1 MDFGIMF
8 FSSAGREGRAGNV
21 YGLLLDAARF
31 ADERGFTCVWT
42 PERHFHEFG
51 GPFANPSVT
60 SAALAVTTRNL
71 QIRAGSLISPL
82 HNPVRIAEEWAMVDN
97 LSGGRVAVSFGSG
110 WNANDFFFFPERYAT
125 RQATMYEQIE
135 AVRKLWRGEPLTFE
149 NSFGKEVSVSIYPK
163 PVQPELPVWVTSSG
177 NAETFA
183 SAGAVGANVLTH
195 LIGQDVETLAHK
207 VRRYREAREQ
217 SGFDPRGGKVSL
229 MLHTFLGADEG
240 EVREKVRRPFR
251 EYLRSAVSLEE
262 KAALGGGTISGGH
275 TIDPHHIPDSLREE
289 LLDLT
294 FERYFRTAA
303 LMGTPSGCK
312 ELVWELKGAG
322 VDEVACLI
330 DFIDD
335 ERAALESLEHL
346 DELRESFSAEAVS
359 RGCAE
364 TVSAFSDDLGG

>member
-1 MDFGIMF
+1 M
-8 FSSAGREGRAGNV
+8 A
-21 YGLLLDAARF
+21 
-31 ADERGFTCVWT
+31 
-42 PERHFHEFG
+42 
-51 GPFANPSVT
+51 
-60 SAALAVTTRNL
+60 TRNL

-97 LSGGRVAVSFGSG
+97 LSGGRAAVSFGSG
-110 WNANDFFFFPERYAT
+110 WNANDFYFFPERYAT

-149 NSFGKEVSVSIYPK
+149 NSFGKEVSVTIYPK
-163 PVQPELPVWVTSSG
+163 PLQAELPVWVTSSG

-195 LIGQDVETLAHK
+195 LIGQDIQTLALK
-207 VRRYREAREQ
+207 IRRYREAREEK
-217 SGFDPRGGKVSL
+217 GLDPRGGKVSL

-240 EVREKVRRPFR
+240 EVREKVRQPFR
-251 EYLRSAVSLEE
+251 EYLRSAISLEE
-262 KAALGGGTISGGH
+262 KAALGGGAISGGH
-275 TIDPHHIPDSLREE
+275 TIDPHHIPDRLREE

-312 ELVWELKGAG
+312 ELVWELKGVG

-335 ERAALESLEHL
+335 ERAAFDSLEYL
-346 DELRESFSAEAVS
+346 DELRESFSDEAVR

-364 TVSAFSDDLGG
+364 TVSAFTDDLGG